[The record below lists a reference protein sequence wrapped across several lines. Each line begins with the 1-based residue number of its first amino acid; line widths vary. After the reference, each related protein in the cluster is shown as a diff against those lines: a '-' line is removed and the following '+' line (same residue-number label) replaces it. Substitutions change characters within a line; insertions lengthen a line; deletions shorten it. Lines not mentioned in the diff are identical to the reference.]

1 MDPESKGTIL
11 GPGTKRVAF
20 ALKPQR
26 PKHYT
31 RYKPVVAI
39 ERHKDGRSLHFGSGH
54 LSSWKQDGE
63 LICTGNRIEIS
74 LVLSA
79 VPNLNSPVR
88 FKICDSE
95 IPLNSTK
102 D

>member
-20 ALKPQR
+20 TLKPQR
-26 PKHYT
+26 PKHYM
-31 RYKPVVAI
+31 RCEPVVAI
-39 ERHKDGRSLHFGSGH
+39 EPQKDGRSLPFGSGH

-63 LICTGNRIEIS
+63 LICTGNRMEIS

-79 VPNLNSPVR
+79 EPN
-88 FKICDSE
+88 
-95 IPLNSTK
+95 
-102 D
+102 